1 MKKIFI
7 LVSALFLSACTTTA
21 PFSPPQ
27 AMLYSDFKAP
37 LSIDFDKTELGTK
50 RGKAS
55 TYSFLGLIS
64 VGDAS
69 IQAAAKNGHIKQI
82 NHADY
87 EHFNLLVFQK
97 TNVYVYGE

>member
-7 LVSALFLSACTTTA
+7 LSMFLFLTACSTSA

-27 AMLYSDFKAP
+27 AWLFTNVKAP
-37 LSIDFDKTELGTK
+37 LSTEFNQTEIGSK
-50 RGKAS
+50 VGKAS

-64 VGDAS
+64 VGDAG
-69 IQAAAKNGHIKQI
+69 IQEAAKNGHITKV

-87 EHFNLLVFQK
+87 EHFNFLVFQK
-97 TNVYVYGE
+97 TSVFVYGE

>member
-7 LVSALFLSACTTTA
+7 LSIFLFLTACGTTA

-27 AMLYSDFKAP
+27 AMLFSNFKAP
-37 LSIDFDKTELGTK
+37 LSTEFDKTEIGTK
-50 RGKAS
+50 VGKAS

-64 VGDAS
+64 VGDAG
-69 IQAAAKNGHIKQI
+69 IQEAARNGHITKV

-87 EHFNLLVFQK
+87 EHFNFLVFQK
-97 TNVYVYGE
+97 TSVFVYGE

>member
-1 MKKIFI
+1 MKKCFI
-7 LVSALFLSACTTTA
+7 LTMILFLTACGTTA

-27 AMLYSDFKAP
+27 ALLFSNFKAP
-37 LSIDFDKTELGTK
+37 LSIEFNKTEIGTK
-50 RGKAS
+50 MGEAS

-69 IQAAAKNGHIKQI
+69 IQKAARNGHITKI

-87 EHFNLLVFQK
+87 EHFNFLVLQK
-97 TNVYVYGE
+97 TSVFVYGE